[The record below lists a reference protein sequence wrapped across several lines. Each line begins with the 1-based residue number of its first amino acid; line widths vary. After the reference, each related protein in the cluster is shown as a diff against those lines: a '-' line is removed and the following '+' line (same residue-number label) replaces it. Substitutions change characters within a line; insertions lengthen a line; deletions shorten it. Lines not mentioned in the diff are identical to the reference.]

1 MKVKFKK
8 LDSSAKLPSY
18 AHKGDAGLDL
28 EVRNVLNISPTV
40 VEYGFGLSVEI
51 PKGYVGL
58 LFPRSSVY
66 KTGMV
71 QTNCVGVIDS
81 GYRGEIKVKFYKGET
96 DETFEVGDRACQ
108 LIILPYP
115 NIEAVEVEKLSE
127 TSRGEGG
134 FGSTG
139 K

>member
-40 VEYGFGLSVEI
+40 VEYGFGLAVEI

-81 GYRGEIKVKFYKGET
+81 SYRGEIKAKFYKWDN

-115 NIEAVEVEKLSE
+115 NIEVMEVEKLSE

>member
-8 LDSSAKLPSY
+8 LDKYVKVPSY

-28 EVRNVLNISPTV
+28 EVRNILHLSPDV
-40 VEYGFGLSVEI
+40 IEYGFGIAVEI
-51 PKGYVGL
+51 PRGYVGL

-66 KTGMV
+66 KTNLS

-81 GYRGEIKVKFYKGET
+81 GYRGEIRAKFYVGINAEPY
-96 DETFEVGDRACQ
+96 EIGDRACQ
-108 LIILPYP
+108 LIIIPYP
-115 NIEAVEVEKLSE
+115 TIEPIEVDELSA
-127 TSRGEGG
+127 SDRGEKG

>member
-1 MKVKFKK
+1 MKVRFKK

-40 VEYGFGLSVEI
+40 VEYGFGLAVEI

-81 GYRGEIKVKFYKGET
+81 GYRGEIKVKFYKGEN

-127 TSRGEGG
+127 TPRGEGG